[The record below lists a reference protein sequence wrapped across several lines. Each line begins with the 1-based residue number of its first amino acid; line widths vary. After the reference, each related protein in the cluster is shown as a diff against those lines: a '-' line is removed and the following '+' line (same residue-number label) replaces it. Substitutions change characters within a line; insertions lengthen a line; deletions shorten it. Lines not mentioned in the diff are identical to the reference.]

1 MLQINFF
8 FLSQCFCSEWTPA
21 VFLKFGLLAR
31 PAAGPGKIVDYN
43 VILPVTGSILFSPLV
58 WPNQYND

>member
-1 MLQINFF
+1 M
-8 FLSQCFCSEWTPA
+8 SFCSEWTPA

-31 PAAGPGKIVDYN
+31 PAACPGKIVDYN